1 MLRQF
6 VLRKKYSVKGDEMKK
21 ILFVCKYNRF
31 RSRIAEAY
39 FNKIN
44 KNKNFKAES
53 AGIFQGRFPLDSQQ
67 VRLTKKAGI
76 NINGKPRGISVDLLK
91 KIDLIIIVA
100 DNIPKN
106 LFKIKDKYLQEIIVW
121 KIPDEQN
128 GNEKNII
135 KIINS
140 IKNKVNI
147 LIKKLEIK

>member
-1 MLRQF
+1 
-6 VLRKKYSVKGDEMKK
+6 MKK

-53 AGIFQGRFPLDSQQ
+53 AGIFKGSYPLDSQQ
-67 VRLTKKAGI
+67 LELTKKQSI
-76 NINGKPRGISVDLLK
+76 NIQGKPRGISVNLLK
-91 KIDLIIIVA
+91 KMDIIIIVA

-106 LFKIKDKYLQEIIVW
+106 LFKFKDKYLQEIIVW
-121 KIPDEQN
+121 KIPDGQN
-128 GNEKNII
+128 GNEENII

-140 IKNKVNI
+140 IKNKVDI
-147 LIKKLEIK
+147 LTKKLKMKK